1 MNYVEEKQ
9 IKDVKEKLDN
19 IFLASDLMTL
29 HQRINYLQYMKFVF
43 SVWIQNN
50 VDKKIIDSLVNQ
62 IVSSIN
68 IEFKTNYKF
77 EENENCFILLDKIIN
92 DLNNKGNEIISKKIS
107 DKALERM
114 VELIEKRF

>member
-9 IKDVKEKLDN
+9 IKDVKERLDN

-29 HQRINYLQYMKFVF
+29 HQRINYLNYMKFVF
-43 SVWIQNN
+43 SFWSQNN
-50 VDKKIIDSLVNQ
+50 VDKKYIDSLVNQ
-62 IVSSIN
+62 IVRSIN
-68 IEFKTNYKF
+68 MEFKTNYKY
-77 EENENCFILLDKIIN
+77 EDNDNHSILFDRIIN

>member
-9 IKDVKEKLDN
+9 IKEVKERLDN
-19 IFLASDLMTL
+19 IFLASDLMNL
-29 HQRINYLQYMKFVF
+29 HQRVNYLQYMRFVF

-77 EENENCFILLDKIIN
+77 EENENCLFLFDKIIN
-92 DLNNKGNEIISKKIS
+92 DLNNIGNEIISKKIS